1 MKARTKNLGWSKPKI
16 FGRLFIDIVFIVF
29 AARFCLGWWHIV
41 TAGKLQASEFM
52 FMGSNIFIVIAEFTF
67 LAILI
72 LISIRRLTG
81 DWTLV
86 KEQYGGG

>member
-1 MKARTKNLGWSKPKI
+1 MKARTKNPGWSKLKI
-16 FGRLFIDIVFIVF
+16 FGRLSLDIVFIVF

-52 FMGSNIFIVIAEFTF
+52 LMGSNIFIVITEFTL

-72 LISIRRLTG
+72 LISIRRLAG